1 MYHAGRFVALDGA
14 SNDDGVG
21 GEAMYLAEILQVAV
35 REQASDVI
43 LKDGIPPML
52 RVHSDLHPL
61 AGADPL
67 TSEQMQN
74 AASTVLFDDRKR
86 AVFDSE
92 RQADLAFDMPGL
104 GRFRINVYR
113 QRGKLGIVLRTIPTL
128 MRSFEALN
136 LPPVVERLANEKRG
150 LILVTG
156 PTGSGK
162 TTTIAS
168 ILDHINRSHY
178 RHVVTIEDPIEYVHQ
193 DDCCVIS
200 QREIGNDTH
209 DFPAALRAALRQNP
223 DVIMV
228 GEMRD
233 LETIDTAIMA
243 AETGHL
249 VLSTLHTVDAPE
261 TISRIVASFPED
273 RREQVR
279 IVLSNVVRGIIS
291 QRLIRNADRTGM
303 VPAVEVLVG
312 STRVHECIDKNRI
325 RELHDAM
332 AQGAVTYG
340 MQTFDQSLLE
350 LLREGMITHED
361 ALLHSSN
368 PADFELQARGI
379 NAGAL
384 GELESRAAVEKASC

>member
-1 MYHAGRFVALDGA
+1 
-14 SNDDGVG
+14 
-21 GEAMYLAEILQVAV
+21 MYLTEILQAAV
-35 REQASDVI
+35 KSQASDVV
-43 LKDGIPPML
+43 LKDGMPPML
-52 RVHSDLHPL
+52 RIHSDLVPL
-61 AGADPL
+61 AGAEPL
-67 TSEQMQN
+67 TMEELQN

-86 AVFDSE
+86 TCFENE

-113 QRGKLGIVLRTIPTL
+113 QRGKLGIVLRTIPQNV
-128 MRSFEALN
+128 RSFAALN
-136 LPPVVERLANEKRG
+136 LPDVVGRLSNEKRG

-162 TTTIAS
+162 STTIAAM
-168 ILDHINRSHY
+168 LDHINRTHA
-178 RHVVTIEDPIEYVHQ
+178 RHIVTIEDPIEYVHQ
-193 DDCCVIS
+193 DRRSVIS
-200 QREIGNDTH
+200 QREIGYDTN
-209 DFPAALRAALRQNP
+209 DFPSALRATLRQNP

-249 VLSTLHTVDAPE
+249 VMSTLHTVDAPE
-261 TISRIVASFPED
+261 TITRIIASFPED

-279 IVLSNVVRGIIS
+279 IVLANVVRGIIS
-291 QRLIRNADRTGM
+291 QRLIRNADHSGM

-312 STRVHECIDKNRI
+312 STRVRECIDKGRV
-325 RELHDAM
+325 REIHDVM
-332 AQGAVTYG
+332 AQGFATYG

-350 LLREGMITHED
+350 LLREGKIAHED
-361 ALLHSSN
+361 ALAHCSN

-384 GELESRAAVEKASC
+384 GEIESRSAVNGERA